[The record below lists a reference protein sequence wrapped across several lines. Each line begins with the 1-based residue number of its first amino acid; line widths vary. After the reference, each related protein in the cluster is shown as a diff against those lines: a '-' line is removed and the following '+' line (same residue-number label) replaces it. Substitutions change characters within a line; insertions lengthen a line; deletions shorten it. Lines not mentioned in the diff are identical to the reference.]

1 MFKYNIIQQCTVWSV
16 VAQMAYLNML
26 IVLCYSSPH
35 LLDTWSSVH
44 KKRMS
49 PQIYAWHRIDLW
61 PHPHTKTDI
70 GLEFWGVKTFTLKL
84 CATQNFGY
92 GHPGRTKLH
101 ALLLPKWLGKNNGP
115 LTTGRSRCTSSR
127 CGFCRR
133 RRPAGSNRPPLPFR
147 PISRNP
153 SWQCE
158 NNAIVTSMAFPLP
171 VYTFFIG

>member
-1 MFKYNIIQQCTVWSV
+1 
-16 VAQMAYLNML
+16 ML
-26 IVLCYSSPH
+26 SFSLHTPP

-44 KKRMS
+44 RKWMPHIFSLDIEWTLDIIPIQRMTQALNFGAS
-49 PQIYAWHRIDLW
+49 KL
-61 PHPHTKTDI
+61 
-70 GLEFWGVKTFTLKL
+70 LLLKL

-101 ALLLPKWLGKNNGP
+101 ALLLPKWWGKNNGP
-115 LTTGRSRCTSSR
+115 LKTGRSRCTSSR

-153 SWQCE
+153 SWQFE
-158 NNAIVTSMAFPLP
+158 NNAIVTSRAFPLP
-171 VYTFFIG
+171 EYTFFIG